1 MGGQSSLKRGHVCA
15 RRCPP
20 GNGPI
25 QKASH
30 PQYYISASRTSH
42 RLYTEPQSLAQS
54 VGEVQGKSDTGKLQG
69 HGEVPVT
76 GRVSMSGKSEAKQ
89 LKEEKT
95 FGGVFWRYCGSSA
108 QFSGENIWPFRSL
121 LITVKGFCP
130 CKLKVPLAASQM
142 NGQKQTLCDCCIRK
156 EMQGL
161 LSLQQPQ

>member
-1 MGGQSSLKRGHVCA
+1 MPGDAPQGMDPF
-15 RRCPP
+15 RRH
-20 GNGPI
+20 PI
-25 QKASH
+25 PSTLSVPLERHRAS
-30 PQYYISASRTSH
+30 I
-42 RLYTEPQSLAQS
+42 QSLRAS
-54 VGEVQGKSDTGKLQG
+54 LRVGEVQGKSDTGKLQG

-89 LKEEKT
+89 LKREKT

-130 CKLKVPLAASQM
+130 CNLKVPLAASQM

-156 EMQGL
+156 EMQGP